1 VRKVTE
7 QMAKNSLPNLMLTAI
22 FSAGCLAVPPCYA
35 QIEQI
40 EASAMEAEALDDKES
55 GRDAASLETQFSL
68 VEAGPVVVEEAGT
81 TSSKAKTAAKIAP
94 KPLPVPTS
102 AAKPAAAAAAAAATT
117 SAKATGKVDFT
128 GLADYYHHSLYGKK
142 TASGKIL
149 HKEHMTAAHR
159 TLPFGTRVRV
169 TNKRNGASCV
179 VVINDRGPF
188 TKSKVIDLS
197 HAAASHL
204 GILQVGTAQVACTVV
219 ENESKEE

>member
-1 VRKVTE
+1 
-7 QMAKNSLPNLMLTAI
+7 MAKNSLPNLILTAI
-22 FSAGCLAVPPCYA
+22 LSAGCLAVPPCFA

-68 VEAGPVVVEEAGT
+68 VEAGPVVVEEAGS
-81 TSSKAKTAAKIAP
+81 TSSKAKTTAKTAP

-102 AAKPAAAAAAAAATT
+102 AAKPAAAAATT
-117 SAKATGKVDFT
+117 ASKATGKVDFT

>member
-1 VRKVTE
+1 
-7 QMAKNSLPNLMLTAI
+7 MAKNSLPFLLLTAI
-22 FSAGCLAVPPCYA
+22 LSAGFLTVPPCFA
-35 QIEQI
+35 QIEQL
-40 EASAMEAEALDDKES
+40 EASAMEAEALDDKDS
-55 GRDAASLETQFSL
+55 SAASTSCETQFSL
-68 VEAGPVVVEEAGT
+68 VEAGPVAVEEALS
-81 TSSKAKTAAKIAP
+81 TSSKAKPAAKTAS
-94 KPLPVPTS
+94 KPGLAST
-102 AAKPAAAAAAAAATT
+102 AGKPCAAAVT
-117 SAKATGKVDFT
+117 AKSSGKVDFT

-169 TNKRNGASCV
+169 TNKHNGASCV

>member
-1 VRKVTE
+1 MRKVTE

-22 FSAGCLAVPPCYA
+22 LSAGCLAVPPCYA

-68 VEAGPVVVEEAGT
+68 VEAGPVVVEEAGS
-81 TSSKAKTAAKIAP
+81 TSSKAKATSKTAP
-94 KPLPVPTS
+94 KPLSVPSS
-102 AAKPAAAAAAAAATT
+102 AAKPAAAATTAAR
-117 SAKATGKVDFT
+117 ATGKVDFT

>member
-1 VRKVTE
+1 
-7 QMAKNSLPNLMLTAI
+7 
-22 FSAGCLAVPPCYA
+22 
-35 QIEQI
+35 
-40 EASAMEAEALDDKES
+40 MEAEALDDKDS
-55 GRDAASLETQFSL
+55 GAASASCETQFSL
-68 VEAGPVVVEEAGT
+68 IEAGPVAVEEAVS
-81 TSSKAKTAAKIAP
+81 TSSRVKPDAKTAS
-94 KPLPVPTS
+94 KPGVAST
-102 AAKPAAAAAAAAATT
+102 AGKPCAAAAM
-117 SAKATGKVDFT
+117 AKCSGKVDFT

-169 TNKRNGASCV
+169 TNKCNGASCV